1 MLINTITTNKNFLV
15 TLDLSIKEIRVLN
28 KNNQEIEFI
37 RLGNDDIEGYNYL
50 FNEDLSLFLNTLK
63 EDILSFMGLEIND
76 LEVLK

>member
-1 MLINTITTNKNFLV
+1 MLINTITTNKNFIV